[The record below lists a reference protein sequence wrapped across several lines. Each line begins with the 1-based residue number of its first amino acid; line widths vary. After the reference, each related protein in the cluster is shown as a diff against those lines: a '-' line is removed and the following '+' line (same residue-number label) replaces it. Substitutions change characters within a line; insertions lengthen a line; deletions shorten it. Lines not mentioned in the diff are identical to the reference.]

1 MGVVIKMSK
10 DASDKDI
17 DEMMSALK
25 QLAEKINEN

>member
-1 MGVVIKMSK
+1 MGEVIKMNK